1 MITNSSE
8 FRNDYFCFGGNVR
21 ENSLHENFTIRPGF
35 HATNDAIQKWIST
48 QLDIHGGAYRE
59 NT

>member
-1 MITNSSE
+1 MTTFVS
-8 FRNDYFCFGGNVR
+8 GGNVR

-35 HATNDAIQKWIST
+35 PATNDAIQKWIST